1 MRISDWSSDG
11 CSSDLDRDDVG
22 ADLDRLARGID
33 HANTLWLG
41 FGARQEAVTDLVH
54 ERQGFLF
61 EAVFITACPRATQ
74 TFFRIDVEQ
83 QGEIGPMMVD
93 REFLACLD
101 ARYGNPFAGAPIGIA
116 GIGEA
121 IHDPTQIRRASCR
134 ESVWQT

>member
-22 ADLDRLARGID
+22 ADLVRLARGID

-74 TFFRIDVEQ
+74 TSSAERRV
-83 QGEIGPMMVD
+83 GK
-93 REFLACLD
+93 ACVSPCSSRWSTYPKKNTRRLSAQTNLD
-101 ARYGNPFAGAPIGIA
+101 
-116 GIGEA
+116 
-121 IHDPTQIRRASCR
+121 TS
-134 ESVWQT
+134 T